1 MLKFINLTE
10 IIIDFI
16 NNDEAVK
23 SISCDYDVEGKPSFT
38 FNFRNG
44 YKVCFANREDNN
56 HLFRLQTYGLEYEYD
71 DYEHDYPKTIGF
83 VSEASLDLIKQ
94 TCFVVSRYDKD

>member
-44 YKVCFANREDNN
+44 YKVCFYKPEKMITIYSDFKPMVWITNMMIMN
-56 HLFRLQTYGLEYEYD
+56 TTT
-71 DYEHDYPKTIGF
+71 PKPL
-83 VSEASLDLIKQ
+83 VL
-94 TCFVVSRYDKD
+94 